1 MFFQKNF
8 HIFMFVL
15 TVSMLLAETL
25 CQPTEYQ
32 DYGPQSEMREKRFFH
47 HIANWFGQHVR

>member
-8 HIFMFVL
+8 HNFMFVL

-32 DYGPQSEMREKRFFH
+32 DYGPHGEMREKRVFH
-47 HIANWFGQHVR
+47 HFVNWFGQHVG